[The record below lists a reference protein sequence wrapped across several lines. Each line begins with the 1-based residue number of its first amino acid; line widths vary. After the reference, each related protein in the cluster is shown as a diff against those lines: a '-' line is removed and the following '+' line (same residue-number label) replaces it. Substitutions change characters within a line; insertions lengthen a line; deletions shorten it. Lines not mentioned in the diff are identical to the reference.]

1 MAEIIVSDNS
11 VKINDLLIK
20 DNDTVKVIN
29 EIEEKDREDHLI
41 KSINIGINVLRNT
54 ITVEK
59 IDYIEKEFQR
69 LLTAFSKRT
78 DEWDDQISD
87 TMEDSVTLM
96 TESMDASLDLE
107 KEGNPLYRLKKAI
120 DNQITDLRD
129 LIHKK
134 EGKQEGIDEESAKG
148 TMKGFDFE
156 DEVVDDLNFWQHYPD
171 SFEVIGDKAEG
182 KTRRKVGDVL
192 ATLQDGRTIAIEV
205 KAGKNYSDRG
215 DKSLDSQMDQSM
227 AYRSSVGSIAVTTIE
242 AMESKVWQNSIFLDR
257 GKNRFIV
264 AVDRE
269 NRDFTMLRVAYIL
282 LRERILASSENVDTA
297 ERKIIDPSKVREIIE
312 DIVRDMSSATK
323 MRQILTDIE
332 GRIFA
337 VKEEI
342 SNYQGKVQGRVDE
355 LNQLL

>member
-1 MAEIIVSDNS
+1 MAEIRVSNTY
-11 VKINDLLIK
+11 VKINDLLIQ
-20 DNDTVKVIN
+20 DEETVKVLN
-29 EIEEKDREDHLI
+29 EIEEKHREEHII
-41 KSINIGINVLRNT
+41 KSVNIGSKVIRNSMT
-54 ITVEK
+54 MDK
-59 IDYIEKEFQR
+59 IDYIEKEFHR
-69 LLTAFSKRT
+69 LLIAFSKRT
-78 DEWDDQISD
+78 DEWDDQISE
-87 TMEDSVTLM
+87 TMEDSVNAL
-96 TESMDASLDLE
+96 TESVEDSLDIE

-120 DNQITDLRD
+120 NNQIQDLRD
-129 LIHKK
+129 IIQKK
-134 EGKQEGIDEESAKG
+134 EGQIEESAKG

-156 DEVVDDLNFWQHYPD
+156 EEVADDLNFWQHYPD

-182 KTRRKVGDVL
+182 TTRRKVGDVL

-205 KAGKNYSDRG
+205 KAGKNYSDKG

-227 AYRSSVGSIAVTTIE
+227 AYRSSAGSIAVTTIE
-242 AMESKVWQNSIFLDR
+242 AMESKGWQSSIFLDR

-282 LRERILASSENVDTA
+282 LRERILASSENVDSSDI
-297 ERKIIDPSKVREIIE
+297 KVIVPSKVREITE
-312 DIVRDMSSATK
+312 DIMRDMSSATK

-342 SNYQGKVQGRVDE
+342 SNYQGKIQGRVDE
-355 LNQLL
+355 LNHLL